1 MTTLEIKLSLP
12 DQVARQARAVGIL
25 TPEGIEGL
33 VREAIRK
40 EAAQQLLEIG
50 RRLRESGP
58 PQITA
63 AELEEELRAVRA
75 ELREA
80 RAPRP

>member
-12 DQVARQARAVGIL
+12 DQVARQARAAGIL
-25 TPEGIEGL
+25 TPEGIERL

-40 EAAQQLLEIG
+40 EAARRLLEIG
-50 RRLRESGP
+50 KRLRESEP

>member
-12 DQVARQARAVGIL
+12 DRIASQARAAGLL
-25 TPEGIEGL
+25 TSEAIERL
-33 VREAIRK
+33 LRDAIRK
-40 EAAQQLLEIG
+40 EAARRLLEIG
-50 RRLRESGP
+50 KRLREAGP
-58 PQITA
+58 PQITE
-63 AELEEELRAVRA
+63 AELEEELKAVRA

>member
-12 DQVARQARAVGIL
+12 DRIAGQARAAGLL
-25 TPEGIEGL
+25 TSEAIERL
-33 VREAIRK
+33 LRDAIRK
-40 EAAQQLLEIG
+40 EAARRFLEIG
-50 RRLRESGP
+50 KRLREAGP
-58 PQITA
+58 PQITE
-63 AELEEELRAVRA
+63 AELEEELQAVRA